1 MDILCEILGT
11 YQTSSEDNVSSHGFP
26 FIWGGH
32 GPEVDGRDLG
42 SPYSSKMFNQNPV
55 SVFGEMLAA
64 TSCNWFLSEPQ
75 VLLHN
80 FHDKEYVFSMFPQGG
95 EHCYYQGRLRGLAE
109 SWAAVSTCHGLCSSS
124 SDNRPNQTGG
134 HHLTGG
140 LRRSKRFARKPSV
153 QAETKYIELMVVND
167 YDLVSESFFVCF
179 SAGACAPQ
187 IFQEQLNTRIVL
199 VAMETWT
206 SENMVPVVEDPLVTL
221 QNFMKYRKGSI
232 KEQSD
237 IIHLFSGRTF
247 HSGRSGTAYTGGVCS
262 QTRGGGINDY
272 GSVGAMAITLCQS
285 LGQNIGMRWNNAR
298 TSAGDCRCPDAW
310 VGCIMED
317 TGFYLPR
324 KFSRCSVDEYNQFL
338 LQGGGSCLFNK
349 PSKLLDP
356 PECGNGFV
364 EPGEECDCGSLVE
377 CARNGG
383 ACCKK
388 CTLTHD
394 AMCSNGLCC
403 SGCKYELRGVVCR
416 EAVNDC
422 DIPETCT
429 GDSSQCPH
437 NVHKLDGYMCDN
449 SQGRCY
455 SGRCRTH
462 DGQCK
467 GLWGFS
473 SADRFCYEK
482 LNAEGTE
489 KGNCG
494 RDPEGKGWQQCNKP
508 DVLCGFLFCAN
519 ITAKPKFGDLQ
530 GEVTSFTLYH
540 QNKYLDCRGGHALL
554 EDGSDMGYVEDGTPC
569 GPNMMCLER
578 RCLPVTAFNL
588 STCSGS
594 TLGHICSDH
603 GTCSNEVKCIC
614 DRDYTGKD
622 CSVYDPIPEPTVA
635 TGPSG
640 TNIIIGSIAGAI
652 LLAAIVLGGT
662 GWGFK

>member
-1 MDILCEILGT
+1 VEAFGRTFTLDLELNQLSVSAEVIVL
-11 YQTSSEDNVSSHGFP
+11 SSGSLSS
-26 FIWGGH
+26 
-32 GPEVDGRDLG
+32 
-42 SPYSSKMFNQNPV
+42 
-55 SVFGEMLAA
+55 
-64 TSCNWFLSEPQ
+64 
-75 VLLHN
+75 
-80 FHDKEYVFSMFPQGG
+80 QGG
-95 EHCYYQGRLRGLAE
+95 EHCYYQGRLRGLPE
-109 SWAAVSTCHGLCSSS
+109 SWAAVSTCHGLCEW
-124 SDNRPNQTGG
+124 DGRGGDGDDDDRPDQVREQQAS
-134 HHLTGG
+134 GG
-140 LRRSKRFARKPSV
+140 LRRSKRSVRKPSV
-153 QAETKYIELMVVND
+153 QTETKYIELMVVND
-167 YDLVSESFFVCF
+167 NDMVS
-179 SAGACAPQ
+179 
-187 IFQEQLNTRIVL
+187 IYQEQLNTRIVL

-206 SENMVPVVEDPLVTL
+206 SKNMMPVVEDPLITL
-221 QNFMKYRKGSI
+221 QNFMKYRKDNI
-232 KEQSD
+232 REQSD
-237 IIHLFSGRTF
+237 VVHLFSGRNF
-247 HSGRSGTAYTGGVCS
+247 HSSRSGTAFTGGVCS
-262 QTRGGGINDY
+262 PTRGGGINEY
-272 GSVGAMAITLCQS
+272 GNVGAMAITLCQS

-298 TSAGDCRCPDAW
+298 NSAGDCKCPDAW

-317 TGFYLPR
+317 TGFHLPR
-324 KFSRCSVDEYNQFL
+324 KFSRCSVDEYIQFL

-349 PSKLLDP
+349 PNKLLDP

-364 EPGEECDCGSLVE
+364 EPGEECDCGSQLE
-377 CARNGG
+377 CARRGG

-403 SGCKYELRGVVCR
+403 SGCKYEQRGVVCR
-416 EAVNDC
+416 QAVNDC

-429 GDSSQCPH
+429 GDSSECSH

-455 SGRCRTH
+455 SGRCRTR

-467 GLWGFS
+467 GLWGYN

-494 RDPEGKGWQQCNKP
+494 PGPDGQGWLQCNKP

-519 ITAKPKFGDLQ
+519 VTMKPKFGDLQ

-554 EDGSDMGYVEDGTPC
+554 EDGSDLGYVEDGTPC

-578 RCLPVTAFNL
+578 RCLPVAAFNL
-588 STCSGS
+588 STCPGS
-594 TLGHICSDH
+594 NFGRICSDH

-622 CSVYDPIPEPTVA
+622 CSVFDPIPEPTVA

>member
-1 MDILCEILGT
+1 LQAVT
-11 YQTSSEDNVSSHGFP
+11 GF
-26 FIWGGH
+26 FLNLRFCCIISM
-32 GPEVDGRDLG
+32 V
-42 SPYSSKMFNQNPV
+42 
-55 SVFGEMLAA
+55 
-64 TSCNWFLSEPQ
+64 FLSYT
-75 VLLHN
+75 
-80 FHDKEYVFSMFPQGG
+80 EYVFSMFPQGG

-109 SWAAVSTCHGLCSSS
+109 SWAAVSTCHGLTFCFTELKNGFSKDSTQCLINETPDVS
-124 SDNRPNQTGG
+124 IYQILLFI
-134 HHLTGG
+134 HLWTFISLQFVQ
-140 LRRSKRFARKPSV
+140 LRRSGSQTKNFAK
-153 QAETKYIELMVVND
+153 AVVNTAD
-167 YDLVSESFFVCF
+167 T
-179 SAGACAPQ
+179 

-364 EPGEECDCGSLVE
+364 EPGEECDCGSL

-519 ITAKPKFGDLQ
+519 ITAK
-530 GEVTSFTLYH
+530 
-540 QNKYLDCRGGHALL
+540 GGHALL

-635 TGPSG
+635 TGPEKKGPSG